1 MITVRPGDERGQ
13 TRTGWLDSRHTFSFN
28 RYYDRN
34 HIQFSDLRVINEDW
48 VRGGAGFGAHPHRDM
63 EIVTYIMKGA
73 LAHKD
78 STGGAGVI
86 RAGEVQRMTAGTGL
100 THSEMNAS
108 PDEEVHLY
116 QIWLLPDAPGLTPG
130 YEQKA
135 FAPEEK
141 QSQWRLVASPDG
153 RDGSLTINQDTTLYL
168 AALKSGESLSY
179 TLPHARRAWLQ
190 VVAGEVTI
198 DGHTLAAGDGAAIAD
213 ESVVTVEANSDAE
226 VLLFDLR

>member
-1 MITVRPGDERGQ
+1 
-13 TRTGWLDSRHTFSFN
+13 
-28 RYYDRN
+28 
-34 HIQFSDLRVINEDW
+34 LRVINEDW

>member
-1 MITVRPGDERGQ
+1 MITVRPGNERGQ
-13 TRTGWLDSRHTFSFN
+13 TQTGWLDSRHTFSFN